1 MNKFRCIKHHFFI
14 YADTNGNKKVG
25 FFRNQLRGSGWFIL
39 NHPEV
44 GCHQHDNLMSCK
56 VCTHKNQMMGCCN
69 LMFSLALL
77 FTFSCFRA
85 A

>member
-1 MNKFRCIKHHFFI
+1 MNKFRCIKPHFFI
-14 YADTNGNKKVG
+14 YTDTNSNKKVG
-25 FFRNQLRGSGWFIL
+25 FLRNQLRGAGWLKL
-39 NHPEV
+39 NHPGL
-44 GCHQHDNLMSCK
+44 GCHQHDSSMSCK

-77 FTFSCFRA
+77 FTPTCFWA